1 MRRLGAVLAI
11 VTLTTLVA
19 AGGAEPRIQRVE
31 LQRTIYSAAV
41 KGRLR
46 LAVYLPEGYASG
58 GARYPVI
65 YFLHGLPAASSSYRG
80 ADFLS
85 RALDRSGRRAIIVAP
100 QGARDNDS
108 DPEYRDW
115 GTGRNWEAAITRDV
129 VGHVDK
135 HLRTIPS
142 RGGRAIVGLS

>member
-1 MRRLGAVLAI
+1 MRRLAAGLAI

-65 YFLHGLPAASSSYRG
+65 YFLHGLPAASSSYRE
-80 ADFLS
+80 ADFLA

-108 DPEYRDW
+108 DPEYLD
-115 GTGRNWEAAITRDV
+115 
-129 VGHVDK
+129 
-135 HLRTIPS
+135 
-142 RGGRAIVGLS
+142 